1 MNFFESAP
9 VILFMVIVA
18 PLWIIMHYRSKKQ
31 KESGISEEEHS
42 RLQELTKIAD
52 SMMDRVETLESILDQ
67 ETPSWRKM
75 HDKA

>member
-42 RLQELTKIAD
+42 RLKELTNIAS
-52 SMMDRVETLESILDQ
+52 SMMDRVETLESILDH
-67 ETPSWRKM
+67 ETPNWRKT